1 MTVVDECWKRLEYG
15 QIERDL
21 GRRLQPEGGDTESSE
36 RYKRAR
42 RGRGGHSGRGGNLPL
57 AEERRGGS
65 RVGRGEARD
74 MDKMKQRVLKGS
86 KNKFLSSTWSCYCS

>member
-42 RGRGGHSGRGGNLPL
+42 RGRGGHAGRGGNLPL

-65 RVGRGEARD
+65 RVGRGGGQGHGQDEAESA
-74 MDKMKQRVLKGS
+74 QGEQEQVLKQHVE
-86 KNKFLSSTWSCYCS
+86 LLL